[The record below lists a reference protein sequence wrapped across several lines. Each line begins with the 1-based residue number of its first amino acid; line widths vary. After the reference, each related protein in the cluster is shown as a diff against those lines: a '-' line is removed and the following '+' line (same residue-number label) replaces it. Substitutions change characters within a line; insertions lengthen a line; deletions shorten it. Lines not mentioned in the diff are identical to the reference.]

1 MGVGTNRMN
10 KYTVGMATQGFAN
23 YIAKAFPGEEIR
35 VAVSYDSRN
44 NSRDFARITAEV
56 FANNGFLVYLFDNIR
71 PTPELSFAIR
81 HYHCHAG
88 VMVTASH
95 NPKEYNGYKA
105 YWQDGAQ
112 LTAPHDTA
120 VIDEVNRISD
130 PSMVRFGEDGAA
142 RIQMM
147 GEETDKVYLDSVLSL
162 MLSPES
168 VARHRDIRLV
178 SDRVY

>member
-1 MGVGTNRMN
+1 M
-10 KYTVGMATQGFAN
+10 
-23 YIAKAFPGEEIR
+23 
-35 VAVSYDSRN
+35 AVSYDSRN

-120 VIDEVNRISD
+120 VIEEVNKIAD
-130 PSMVRFGEDGAA
+130 PSMVRFGEEGAS

-147 GEETDKVYLDSVLSL
+147 GEETDKVYLDSCVSFRGLWLRSA
-162 MLSPES
+162 SP
-168 VARHRDIRLV
+168 RCPL
-178 SDRVY
+178 

>member
-1 MGVGTNRMN
+1 M
-10 KYTVGMATQGFAN
+10 
-23 YIAKAFPGEEIR
+23 
-35 VAVSYDSRN
+35 
-44 NSRDFARITAEV
+44 
-56 FANNGFLVYLFDNIR
+56 FANNGFHVYLFDDIR

-147 GEETDKVYLDSVLSL
+147 GEETDKVYLRGP
-162 MLSPES
+162 SPGHQAGLHPS
-168 VARHRDIRLV
+168 ARYR
-178 SDRVY
+178 SASGAAGFEADRVY